1 MIWIDGRPG
10 APLPA
15 TDRGLAY
22 GDGVFRTL
30 RIAAGEIFWW
40 RDHYDALRADAARLA
55 LSCPAEEAIRGQIEA
70 AVAADP
76 RADYVKLIL
85 TRGDGARGYA
95 PPQGCPPRLVIMT
108 GAGLSPLLAKPLNVR
123 WCDLR
128 LAVQPRLAGIKH
140 LNRLEN
146 VLARAEWSDGAIAE
160 GLLMDTGD
168 RVIGGTMSNLLL
180 WRRGE
185 LLVPDVS
192 GAGVAG
198 VARAR
203 LLRGAAPAGLRVSVR
218 SVAAAEVMDAEALF
232 LCNSLAG
239 LRQIDHLDGRNW
251 PPHEMGAVLL
261 GCLHE
266 SF

>member
-1 MIWIDGRPG
+1 MIWIDGQPEAR
-10 APLPA
+10 LPA

-30 RIAAGEIFWW
+30 RVAAGEIPWW
-40 RDHYDALRADAARLA
+40 QDHYAKLHDDAARLA
-55 LSCPAEEAIRGQIEA
+55 LSCPTEEVLRRQLEA
-70 AVAADP
+70 ALAADP
-76 RADYVKLIL
+76 GASHAKLIL

-95 PPQGCPPRLVIMT
+95 PPQGSPPRLIIMT
-108 GAGLSPLLAKPLNVR
+108 GTGESPLLAKPLIAR

-128 LAVQPRLAGIKH
+128 LAIQPRLAGIKH

-146 VLARAEWSDGAIAE
+146 VLARAEWNDGAIAE
-160 GLLMDTGD
+160 GVLMDTAD

-185 LLVPDVS
+185 LLVPEVTS
-192 GAGVAG
+192 AGVAG

-203 LLRGAAPAGLRVSVR
+203 VLRGAARAGLRVGVR
-218 SVAAAEVMDAEALF
+218 AVTAAEVLDAEALF

-239 LRQIDHLDGRNW
+239 LRQVDRLGERNW
-251 PPHEMGAVLL
+251 PPHEMGAALL
-261 GCLHE
+261 GCLNE
-266 SF
+266 TP